1 MALSASLSMALS
13 MAVAVA
19 VAAVAVAVAAV
30 AVGGKTEIQTFFFQ
44 HPSLHQPEPRI
55 IPKTSSFLKC

>member
-1 MALSASLSMALS
+1 
-13 MAVAVA
+13 
-19 VAAVAVAVAAV
+19 VAAVLLWLWLWLWLLWLWLWLLWLW
-30 AVGGKTEIQTFFFQ
+30 GRNLKFKLLKSFFFK